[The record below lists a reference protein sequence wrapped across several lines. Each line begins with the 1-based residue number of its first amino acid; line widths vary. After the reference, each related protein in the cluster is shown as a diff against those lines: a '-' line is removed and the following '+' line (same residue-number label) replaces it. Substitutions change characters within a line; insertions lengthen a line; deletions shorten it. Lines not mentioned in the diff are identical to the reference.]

1 MKMSEFGK
9 ATMRLS
15 VRFHLVFPEYSIPVQ
30 ILLDLREL
38 AQEASLNIVAGSHGI
53 LQNSVSEAVFRELGI
68 SKPEPPHGTA
78 IVPLLR
84 ADGTAEILSTK
95 ATASRWEP
103 NLKTAELDPK
113 IPTVNCGGE
122 HIRLAAPSCSDAID
136 VNRYPSDNI

>member
-15 VRFHLVFPEYSIPVQ
+15 VRFHLVFPEVSIPVQ

-38 AQEASLNIVAGSHGI
+38 AQEASLNIVAGRHRI

-68 SKPEPPHGTA
+68 PKNETPHGTA

-84 ADGTAEILSTK
+84 ADGTAEILSAK

-122 HIRLAAPSCSDAID
+122 HIRLAALPCSDAID
-136 VNRYPSDNI
+136 LNRYPSDKI